1 MGVVVM
7 APAMGPFVVA
17 TLALLVVPGPSVAFV
32 VTRAVAHGRTAG
44 LVSVV
49 GLEAGLLVHVVA
61 AAVGLGALIASS
73 GPALTAL
80 RVAGVAYLVVL
91 GLRHVLVTP
100 SASVVASGHPRR
112 SRWVLARDAF
122 AVDLLNPQTVV
133 FFLAFLPQFVH
144 GGTTAPL
151 GQLLLLGL
159 CVVALAFVCDAAYVI
174 ACTALLSRRRSSTRP
189 GWLGGSSRPVAWA
202 TGGVYLGLA
211 AWSALA

>member
-1 MGVVVM
+1 MV
-7 APAMGPFVVA
+7 PSMGPFLVA

-32 VTRAVAHGRTAG
+32 VTRAMAHGRAAG

-61 AAVGLGALIASS
+61 AALGVGALVASS
-73 GPALTAL
+73 GPTLAVL

-91 GLRHVLVTP
+91 GLRHVIAAP
-100 SASVVASGHPRR
+100 SASAVAGDRHPSR
-112 SRWVLARDAF
+112 SRWALARDAF

-144 GGTTAPL
+144 GGPKAPM

-159 CVVALAFVCDAAYVI
+159 CVVALAFVCDATWVV
-174 ACTALLSRRRSSTRP
+174 ACTALLGRRSVSTRRP
-189 GWLGGSSRPVAWA
+189 SAGWLTASPRLAARA
-202 TGGVYLGLA
+202 TGAVYLGLA